1 MKRNFKLTTRDLT
14 NAGLLVAMSIGLSRF
29 AAVQIVSGTIRLS
42 LGNIPI
48 YVAGLLFGPGI
59 GGLVGG
65 VADLSGYLVNPFG
78 AAFVPQITLAA
89 VMRGVIPPLV
99 IRLFGNKT
107 RFWQLKIFVAIIIAE
122 IVAGAGLTTWG
133 LAWLQNTPYLT
144 VLTPRL
150 LAMTVQ
156 VPIYA
161 MATYVLTVA
170 LRAINLQRHE
180 ER

>member
-1 MKRNFKLTTRDLT
+1 MKRSKLTTRDLT
-14 NAGLLVAMSIGLSRF
+14 SAGLLVAMSIALTRF

-48 YVAGLLFGPGI
+48 YVAGLLFGPTI

-78 AAFVPQITLAA
+78 AAFMPQITLAA

-99 IRLFGNKT
+99 VRLLGGKT
-107 RFWQLKIFVAIIIAE
+107 RFWQLKIFAAIIATE

-133 LAWLQNTPYLT
+133 LAWLRDAPFLV

-150 LAMTVQ
+150 FAMAVQ
-156 VPIYA
+156 IPIYA

-170 LRAINLQRHE
+170 LRALNLQRHE